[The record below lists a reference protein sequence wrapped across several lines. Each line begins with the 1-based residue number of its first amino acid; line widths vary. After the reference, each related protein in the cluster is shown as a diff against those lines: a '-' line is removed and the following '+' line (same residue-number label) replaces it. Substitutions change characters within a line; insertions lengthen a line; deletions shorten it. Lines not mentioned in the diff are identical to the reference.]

1 MEEKDRVEVKMEAKV
16 EEKDGL
22 EVEESMEVHWERIKE
37 ENEGKFNFLP
47 WLWGCSKIMWV
58 CRNKFPT
65 FLYIFLFNYPMD
77 RCVNFAKGQ

>member
-47 WLWGCSKIMWV
+47 
-58 CRNKFPT
+58 
-65 FLYIFLFNYPMD
+65 
-77 RCVNFAKGQ
+77 